1 MNKYGVQVT
10 VTEPSDNAYCV
21 YQLIQKPGQTEYTRP
36 GPVIWIDIDDPIA
49 DQKLLRAVKSGL
61 SGRIT
66 STKDI

>member
-36 GPVIWIDIDDPIA
+36 GPVIWIDRADPNA
-49 DQKLLRAVKSGL
+49 DQKLMQAIQLGL
-61 SGRIT
+61 SGGIT
-66 STKDI
+66 TTKDI